1 MSGNEARDRNVSRRR
16 REVDE
21 NGAETKQFGGVGYKR
36 CELVL
41 RIRRRLKSALFQVT
55 FSVPVSTVLLVYV
68 ARKEA
73 VYIRV
78 SGTGRRTGAGTRR
91 RRQVLGSS
99 TLGRRQ
105 IPLDAIG
112 RGGVAGA
119 RLHGNVKQL
128 VLDAAV
134 RNRKWKSA
142 AATAGGRV
150 DSRRGGNVQPIGQ
163 LAVGQRVGGSGD
175 RGGDVGEVD
184 FRF

>member
-1 MSGNEARDRNVSRRR
+1 
-16 REVDE
+16 
-21 NGAETKQFGGVGYKR
+21 
-36 CELVL
+36 
-41 RIRRRLKSALFQVT
+41 
-55 FSVPVSTVLLVYV
+55 
-68 ARKEA
+68 
-73 VYIRV
+73 
-78 SGTGRRTGAGTRR
+78 
-91 RRQVLGSS
+91 VLGSS

-142 AATAGGRV
+142 DATAGGRV

-175 RGGDVGEVD
+175 RDGGDVGEVD